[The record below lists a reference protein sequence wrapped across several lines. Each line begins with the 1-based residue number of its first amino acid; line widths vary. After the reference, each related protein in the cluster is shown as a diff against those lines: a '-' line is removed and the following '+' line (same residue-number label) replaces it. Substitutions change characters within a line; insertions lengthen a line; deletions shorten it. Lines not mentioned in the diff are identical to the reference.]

1 MQNNNI
7 LNFIRLPDWI
17 SLGNG
22 ICGALAIIS
31 CIKNYNTLYPAGL
44 IVAGGILDFFDGRV
58 ARKYGL
64 SSDFGKNLDSLCDIV
79 TFIVAPVVFSFTY
92 IERLSAWETVILVFY
107 IAAGLLRLARFNV
120 TGTLSGGKYFEGM
133 PVPFSIVLIIL
144 YFPMLMLSIPMTLW
158 IVLFLIHGC
167 LMISTVKIRKL

>member
-7 LNFIRLPDWI
+7 FNFIRTPDWI

-22 ICGALAIIS
+22 ICGGLAIILS
-31 CIKNYNTLYPAGL
+31 IKNHNALFPAGL

-64 SSDFGKNLDSLCDIV
+64 ASDFGKNLDSLCDIV
-79 TFIVAPVVFSFTY
+79 TFIVAPVVFAFIY
-92 IERLSAWETVILVFY
+92 LQELSVWEVAILVFY

-120 TGTLSGGKYFEGM
+120 TGTLSNGKYFEGM
-133 PVPFSIVLIIL
+133 PVPFSIVLIVS
-144 YFPMLMLSIPMTLW
+144 YFPLLLLSLPMILW
-158 IVLFLIHGC
+158 ILLFLIHGC